1 MTRLVAVLGV
11 VCALT
16 TGKNGGPGFSRAV
29 GPSFSPAG
37 SAIADSFES
46 AWQRLKQGPKYT
58 AQKTGAFQI
67 RYPFRNGVEFENWID
82 VPADYDPSHPWPLRV
97 QLHGGVSRPAPN
109 AVAPGQPKPT
119 TLAPNRIAG
128 ESQIYVHPSGWND
141 APWWDASQVDNIL
154 RLLRDLK
161 ERYNVDESRIYL
173 TGISDGATG
182 AYYVAMREATPWS
195 SILPLNGSIAVL
207 RSPSTG
213 VDGSLYGNNLVN
225 KPLYIVNGEEDP
237 LYPVW
242 HVEPHIAWFVKLGVT
257 HVFRPQAGAGHN
269 TSWWPTEREPYER
282 FVHEHPREPHPARLS
297 WETDRTDRFNRIH
310 WLVIDRLGAGSV
322 DATLADTG
330 FFPHGSPSDPTPAR
344 TARAPGAPGRVDI
357 TRNGNAFEA
366 KTRGVKQF
374 TLLLSP
380 DAVDFAKPV
389 TVSVNGKAVFTGPLK
404 QDVAVLEKWA
414 SRDRD
419 RTMLY
424 GAELQVAVP

>member
-1 MTRLVAVLGV
+1 MKNIALSISLLG
-11 VCALT
+11 LLHT
-16 TGKNGGPGFSRAV
+16 P
-29 GPSFSPAG
+29 
-37 SAIADSFES
+37 AIARVTAADQFD
-46 AWQRLKQGPKYT
+46 AVWQQLKQGPKYS
-58 AQKTGAFQI
+58 AQRTGAFQI
-67 RYPFRNGVEFENWID
+67 RYPFSGGVEFENWID
-82 VPADYDPSHPWPLRV
+82 VPADYDPSRAWPVRV

-109 AVAPGQPKPT
+109 AVPPGQPKPT
-119 TLAPNRIAG
+119 TLPPNRIAG

-154 RLLRDLK
+154 HVLRDVK

-182 AYYVAMREATPWS
+182 AYYIAMREPTPWA

-213 VDGSLYGNNLVN
+213 VDGPLYGNNLAN

-269 TSWWPTEREPYER
+269 TSWWPTEREPFER

-310 WLVIDRLGAGSV
+310 WLVIDRLGAGTA
-322 DATLADTG
+322 DAQLGDTG
-330 FFPHGSPSDPTPAR
+330 FFPHGRLA
-344 TARAPGAPGRVDI
+344 GRVDI
-357 TRNGNAFEA
+357 TRTGNAFEA
-366 KTRGVKQF
+366 KSRGVKEF

-380 DAVDFAKPV
+380 DTVDFAKPV
-389 TVSVNGKAVFTGPLK
+389 TLSVNGKTVFSGAITK
-404 QDVAVLEKWA
+404 DVAVLEKWA

-424 GAELQVAVP
+424 GAELRVTVP

>member
-1 MTRLVAVLGV
+1 MIRSVLGLGILWLV
-11 VCALT
+11 MAGLKPGPATVANPT
-16 TGKNGGPGFSRAV
+16 TTAEAIPHAMGPDF
-29 GPSFSPAG
+29 GPAERGAESFDA
-37 SAIADSFES
+37 
-46 AWQRLKQGPKYT
+46 AWNRLKRGPAYGP
-58 AQKTGAFQI
+58 QKTGAFLI
-67 RYPFRNGVEFENWID
+67 RYPFSGGVEYENWID
-82 VPADYDPSHPWPLRV
+82 VPAEYDPARAWPLRV

-109 AVAPGQPKPT
+109 AVPNGRLKPAS
-119 TLAPNRIAG
+119 LPPNRIAG

-141 APWWDASQVDNIL
+141 SPWWDASQIDNIL
-154 RLLRDLK
+154 RLVRDLK

-182 AYYVAMREATPWS
+182 AYYIAMREETPWS
-195 SILPLNGSIAVL
+195 SVLPLNGSIAVL

-213 VDGSLYGNNLVN
+213 VDSALYGNNLVN

-242 HVEPHIAWFVKLGVT
+242 HVEPHIAWFVRLGVP
-257 HVFRPQAGAGHN
+257 HVFRPQAAAGHN

-310 WLVIDRLGAGSV
+310 WLVIDRLGPSAG
-322 DATLADTG
+322 DAVLEDAG
-330 FFPHGSPSDPTPAR
+330 FFTHGRPS
-344 TARAPGAPGRVDI
+344 GRVDI
-357 TRNGNAFEA
+357 TRSGNAFEA
-366 KTRGVKQF
+366 TTRGVRQF

-380 DAVDFAKPV
+380 DAVDFSKPV
-389 TVSVNGKAVFTGPLK
+389 TVAVNGKPSFSGLVKKDL
-404 QDVAVLEKWA
+404 AVLEKWA

-424 GAELQVAVP
+424 GAELQVPVP

>member
-1 MTRLVAVLGV
+1 MIRLVAALGL

-16 TGKNGGPGFSRAV
+16 TFRNGGPGFSRA
-29 GPSFSPAG
+29 GFGGGAG
-37 SAIADSFES
+37 SAAEETFD
-46 AWQRLKQGPKYT
+46 ATWQRLHTGPKYG

-67 RYPFRNGVEFENWID
+67 RYPFSNGVEFENWID
-82 VPADYDPSHPWPLRV
+82 VPADYDPSRPWPLRV
-97 QLHGGVSRPAPN
+97 QLHGGISRPAPN
-109 AVAPGQPKPT
+109 AVPPGQPKPT
-119 TLAPNRIAG
+119 TLPPNRIAG
-128 ESQIYVHPSGWND
+128 EKQIYVHPSGWND

-154 RLLRDLK
+154 HLLRDLK

-182 AYYVAMREATPWS
+182 AYYIAMREPTPWS

-213 VDGSLYGNNLVN
+213 VDGPLYGNNLVG

-282 FVHEHPREPHPARLS
+282 FVHEHPRQAHPARLS

-310 WLVIDRLGAGSV
+310 WLVIDRLGAGGE
-322 DATLADTG
+322 DAELGDTG
-330 FFPHGSPSDPTPAR
+330 FFPHGRPS
-344 TARAPGAPGRVDI
+344 GRVDI
-357 TRNGNAFEA
+357 TRTGNAFDA
-366 KTRGVKQF
+366 RTRGVKQF

-380 DAVDFAKPV
+380 DVVDFAKPV
-389 TVSVNGKAVFTGPLK
+389 TVSVNGKPVVTAPVK
-404 QDVAVLEKWA
+404 KDVAVLEKWA
-414 SRDRD
+414 SRDHD

-424 GAELQVAVP
+424 GAELQVTVP